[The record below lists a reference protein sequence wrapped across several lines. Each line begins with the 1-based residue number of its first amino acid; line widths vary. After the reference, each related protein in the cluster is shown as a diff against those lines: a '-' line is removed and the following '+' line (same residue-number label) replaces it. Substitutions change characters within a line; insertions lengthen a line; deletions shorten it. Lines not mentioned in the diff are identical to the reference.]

1 MKKNQNKNTTYEF
14 WGIPKRTAP
23 TDRDRPRPT
32 ETDRDRPKQ
41 TETDR
46 PTETNQLKQTD
57 QP

>member
-23 TDRDRPRPT
+23 TDRDRPKPT
-32 ETDRDRPKQ
+32 ETDRNRPTDRNQP

-46 PTETNQLKQTD
+46 PTLTLFF
-57 QP
+57 